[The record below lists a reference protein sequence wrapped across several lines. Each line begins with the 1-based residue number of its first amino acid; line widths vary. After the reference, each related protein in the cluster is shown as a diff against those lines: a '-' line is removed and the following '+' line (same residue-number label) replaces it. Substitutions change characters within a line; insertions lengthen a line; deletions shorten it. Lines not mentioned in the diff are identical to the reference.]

1 MAEVTQHPTARVIRA
16 LRRAGLREVPL
27 PGGMPS
33 LWLAGG
39 SDHAMSWE
47 DATDWLAD
55 VANAQA
61 TARLVR
67 PYWQTS
73 EFWMGAAGLTG
84 AGMTAVAA
92 VGDFESL
99 HPAAGAVAAAAAVVL
114 PVLYRFAR
122 ERAKEA
128 AARDL
133 LDASREAP
141 TKPPRA
147 RLEG

>member
-1 MAEVTQHPTARVIRA
+1 MADHPSARVILA

-27 PGGMPS
+27 PGVPS

-39 SDHAMSWE
+39 SDHALTWE
-47 DATDWLAD
+47 EAVDWLAD

-61 TARLVR
+61 VARLVR

-73 EFWMGAAGLTG
+73 EFWLGATGLLGAAG
-84 AGMTAVAA
+84 TAVAA
-92 VGDFESL
+92 LGDL
-99 HPAAGAVAAAAAVVL
+99 DGNPALAAIAASAAVVL

-128 AARDL
+128 AAREL
-133 LDASREAP
+133 LEASREMP

-147 RLEG
+147 RLED

>member
-1 MAEVTQHPTARVIRA
+1 MADHPSARVILA

-27 PGGMPS
+27 PGVPS

-39 SDHAMSWE
+39 ADVAMSWE
-47 DATDWLAD
+47 EAVDWLAD

-61 TARLVR
+61 VARLVR

-73 EFWMGAAGLTG
+73 EFWLGATGLLGAAG
-84 AGMTAVAA
+84 TAVAA
-92 VGDFESL
+92 LGDL
-99 HPAAGAVAAAAAVVL
+99 DGNPALAAIAASAAVVL

-128 AARDL
+128 AAREL
-133 LDASREAP
+133 LEASREMP

-147 RLEG
+147 RLED